1 MSLLV
6 FMYHRV
12 LPQQHPEAV
21 SVTDFNYQLDYLQE
35 KFHILTPAECLDYI
49 KGIPLPLKNNK
60 HFAALT
66 FDDGWADNL
75 FFATDILKER
85 NLQAMM
91 AVSAGF
97 AHKGDIRTSLDDETL
112 FRPIEESAVAARAGN
127 KDSYLNESE
136 LRYLQNSGVW
146 SLEAHGTQHML
157 GNRKKSVLAAPQGES
172 IEEFERNLRKDIL
185 NSRNYL
191 DNLTGKVGKVFFWP
205 YGHYSNQAAQI
216 VKECGYDIQFS
227 VFKGSCKFRDKRLVL
242 PRIGVSRTP
251 KLRKNSIVFSNI
263 VLEKLH
269 GLFHTEKVCFDDFYM
284 E

>member
-1 MSLLV
+1 MW
-6 FMYHRV
+6 
-12 LPQQHPEAV
+12 
-21 SVTDFNYQLDYLQE
+21 
-35 KFHILTPAECLDYI
+35 C
-49 KGIPLPLKNNK
+49 
-60 HFAALT
+60 
-66 FDDGWADNL
+66 
-75 FFATDILKER
+75 
-85 NLQAMM
+85 
-91 AVSAGF
+91 
-97 AHKGDIRTSLDDETL
+97 
-112 FRPIEESAVAARAGN
+112 
-127 KDSYLNESE
+127 
-136 LRYLQNSGVW
+136 
-146 SLEAHGTQHML
+146 
-157 GNRKKSVLAAPQGES
+157 PQGES

-284 E
+284 G